1 MWRITAGKQQT
12 LQRQVWAIASAHRR
26 TFAAAATS
34 RQKRGLKE
42 NSLKGSDNTPPPP
55 ASSLPETSSSTSGG
69 GTAMLL
75 GGSGMALAA
84 GAAYMYSTGA
94 LDVNSLGV
102 PLSDP
107 PKPATTTVAVK
118 EEAAQASEEKP
129 STAKEEAPAAETA
142 VAESKKTGPNRVTQI
157 DMPAEM
163 MNKTVAPLTT
173 AGISHPANG
182 NRVAMDIVP
191 PKPAKKEKSKKKKKD
206 AKKESLGDT
215 SLTNEAIQ
223 QLQFSAN
230 TAAAKSMIQSHQS
243 LWSALD
249 ASFFDDL
256 EDLSKAELKSRIVK
270 LVAELKQRTQ
280 WEAVRLKE
288 FMAMKEKE
296 VAQQ

>member
-1 MWRITAGKQQT
+1 
-12 LQRQVWAIASAHRR
+12 
-26 TFAAAATS
+26 
-34 RQKRGLKE
+34 
-42 NSLKGSDNTPPPP
+42 
-55 ASSLPETSSSTSGG
+55 
-69 GTAMLL
+69 MLL

-107 PKPATTTVAVK
+107 PKPATTTVAV
-118 EEAAQASEEKP
+118 
-129 STAKEEAPAAETA
+129 KEEAPAAETA